1 VSRTDRA
8 AQLVLDLGHRPAL
21 AREDFLVAPCN
32 EEAVAWLD
40 RWPDWPSSAVI
51 LVGAAGAG
59 KSHLARVWRARTSAA
74 SVEAASLRRSD
85 PWAWLKPAPVCV
97 VEDAPG
103 GVDEQALLHLL
114 NAATEAE
121 GHLLITAV
129 SPPSRWA
136 LRLPDLASRMR
147 AAPIA
152 ELRAPDD
159 ALLGAVM
166 VKLFAD
172 RQVTVTP
179 EVVSYVL
186 PRMERSFAAL
196 RALVVALD
204 EAALAQ
210 ARAVTVPLAREV
222 LLDLSNE
229 PVS

>member
-1 VSRTDRA
+1 
-8 AQLVLDLGHRPAL
+8 
-21 AREDFLVAPCN
+21 
-32 EEAVAWLD
+32 
-40 RWPDWPSSAVI
+40 
-51 LVGAAGAG
+51 
-59 KSHLARVWRARTSAA
+59 
-74 SVEAASLRRSD
+74 
-85 PWAWLKPAPVCV
+85 
-97 VEDAPG
+97 
-103 GVDEQALLHLL
+103 
-114 NAATEAE
+114 
-121 GHLLITAV
+121 
-129 SPPSRWA
+129 
-136 LRLPDLASRMR
+136 MR